1 MTPLTA
7 VCHRALPAE
16 ALARTVHPAGERPMT
31 TVAETPAPAP
41 LWKRLLPLAV
51 IAGALVLFFAL
62 GLQRYFT
69 LDALNENQE
78 ALRGFVA
85 DRPFVTVLAFMGL
98 YAAAVA
104 ISFPGAGFLSIFAGF
119 LFGLWTGT
127 FAVVVAATVGAT
139 IIFLAAKGALAE
151 TLRSKAGGA
160 VEKMRRGFEED
171 ELSYMFVLRLIPAFP
186 FFAINIAAGVLG
198 VSTRNYVLATA
209 LGIIPGSFVY
219 VSIGNGFRAAIEK
232 GGTADGAALQG
243 ALLQPAVLL
252 PIIGLIVL
260 ALVPVAYKRIRG
272 KKPGAP

>member
-1 MTPLTA
+1 MTDTA
-7 VCHRALPAE
+7 ALPAQ
-16 ALARTVHPAGERPMT
+16 
-31 TVAETPAPAP
+31 AETKPAKP
-41 LWKRLLPLAV
+41 LWQRLLPLGIIV
-51 IAGALVLFFAL
+51 LALALFFGL

-69 LDALNENQE
+69 LEALNENQ
-78 ALRGFVA
+78 ASLRGYVA
-85 DRPFVTVLAFMGL
+85 DHPVLAVLAFMAL
-98 YAAAVA
+98 YAGAVA

-127 FAVVVAATVGAT
+127 AAVVIAATIGAT
-139 IIFLAAKGALAE
+139 IIFLAAKGALAD

-186 FFAINIAAGVLG
+186 FFAINIAAGILG

-219 VSIGNGFRAAIEK
+219 VSIGNGFRAAIEA
-232 GGTADGAALQG
+232 GGEADANALSG

-260 ALVPVAYKRIRG
+260 ALVPVIYK
-272 KKPGAP
+272 KAKGAKASVPA